1 MIFFLIR
8 SGSIYILKKMIRA
21 SLLGIFKHINVK
33 YSLFK
38 VESSPSHSGGPP
50 GNIITV
56 ARLLLQSV
64 AGILPLV
71 KQLKRTEVVLASG

>member
-1 MIFFLIR
+1 MKLRNQNSQCQKNRKF
-8 SGSIYILKKMIRA
+8 GKV
-21 SLLGIFKHINVK
+21 INVK